1 MNYGKEPLDF
11 ESAMMATSTTT
22 QDPTVESAVPS
33 TGIPTAEAPHPDLM
47 GMMLDGIETIEYPTG
62 SGEIWVRPSPDE
74 AWSPK
79 E

>member
-1 MNYGKEPLDF
+1 
-11 ESAMMATSTTT
+11 
-22 QDPTVESAVPS
+22 
-33 TGIPTAEAPHPDLM
+33 M

-62 SGEIWVRPSPDE
+62 SGEIWVRSSPDE